1 MKKKNIIIASVAA
14 VLVLVVLIA
23 VIVINVNKGK
33 VKLFANSNYPCVYK
47 QKDDSVVFRLKDKN
61 NSDIAWQVDEESG
74 IVEASAKGEGKG
86 RRAAFT
92 LSPKAPG
99 ITEFRLY
106 KTKELF
112 GFEVEIV
119 SVSMRVNV
127 EENETGMVLNVLGTP
142 TLTDNGGGVGGK
154 NTDNPYILLNNEDG
168 TARVVFV
175 KGRNDWLISDS
186 SNMANLESAVIEENM
201 DSCWVSENMSYDPEA
216 EVVVVDTEE
225 SNDSGGA
232 DNETG
237 ASDGANGDTD
247 GVSSDA
253 DSSSDGTG
261 SSSDS
266 NSNGSSGS
274 ETKPAKTAKDIENM
288 TISDE
293 DYENGEIDLSEYAV
307 NGEIP
312 EDVLAA
318 LDQKLDEEAKE
329 RGDYVPEESADFDM
343 VASYLDSSRSNTGDA
358 GGADASTT
366 TGDAGGAD
374 ASGTTGDVGGAD
386 ASSAVDDGTAGD
398 TASNDN
404 DNSNTLD
411 STVDYSG
418 LYESY
423 DTEDSSSID
432 EEENEPYTIDPE
444 TGELIVNED
453 YIGNTD
459 EEVTIVKETILTVS
473 SEQYNTTE
481 YIKVTFMSDGKVVLS
496 ISKKGPKK

>member
-1 MKKKNIIIASVAA
+1 MKKKNIIIISAA
-14 VLVLVVLIA
+14 TVLVFVVLITI
-23 VIVINVNKGK
+23 IVISANKGK
-33 VKLFANSNYPCVYK
+33 VKLFAGTNYPCVYE
-47 QKDDSVVFRLKDKN
+47 QKNDNIVFRLKDKN

-86 RRAAFT
+86 RKAAFT

-99 ITEFRLY
+99 ITELRLY

-119 SVSMRVNV
+119 SVNMRINV
-127 EENETGMVLNVLGTP
+127 AENDTGMALEVLGTP

-201 DSCWVSENMSYDPEA
+201 DSCWVSENTSYDPEA

-232 DNETG
+232 ED
-237 ASDGANGDTD
+237 DTEGNDAD

-253 DSSSDGTG
+253 DSASDGTS

-266 NSNGSSGS
+266 DSNGSSGS
-274 ETKPAKTAKDIENM
+274 GSKPEKTVKDIENM

-329 RGDYVPEESADFDM
+329 RGEYVPEESADFDM
-343 VASYLDSSRSNTGDA
+343 VAAYLDSSRSNTGE
-358 GGADASTT
+358 
-366 TGDAGGAD
+366 AGGAD
-374 ASGTTGDVGGAD
+374 ASGTTGDVDGAGI
-386 ASSAVDDGTAGD
+386 SDDGTAGD
-398 TASNDN
+398 TASNNN

-423 DTEDSSSID
+423 DTEDSSLVD
-432 EEENEPYTIDPE
+432 EDENEPYTIDPE

-453 YIGNTD
+453 YVGNAD
-459 EEVTIVKETILTVS
+459 EEVTVVKETILTVS

-481 YIKVTFMSDGKVVLS
+481 YIKVTFMSNGKVILS